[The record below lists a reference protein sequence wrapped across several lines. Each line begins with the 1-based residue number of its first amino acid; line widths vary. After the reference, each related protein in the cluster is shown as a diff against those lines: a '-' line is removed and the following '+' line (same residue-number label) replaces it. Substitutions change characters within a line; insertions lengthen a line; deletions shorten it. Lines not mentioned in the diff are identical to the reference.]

1 MTLLTNDTIINLAI
15 EKYHCQGSDIVI
27 TNRQKDILRIIV
39 EEYVKTVKP
48 ISSSIICKKLNCSSA
63 TIRNEMVILEELGYL
78 EKNHFASGRQPSE
91 EGYKY
96 YVENLMTPRDL
107 NGEDMLKL
115 QTIFHNQ
122 SLVLSDAI
130 EKSLELVAEI
140 TNYTSVV
147 LGKSTDENRL
157 KKVEVISLDESKVLT
172 MLITDKGHVEYK
184 NLYLPNTDIE
194 EVIKTVNLINK
205 MIAGTPINEI
215 SEKLEYNVKPII
227 ANYVKQH
234 EVLYNAF
241 YDAFS
246 SFTNKTS
253 DVHFAGKNNFLKQ
266 PEFNNIEKVK
276 EILNKFDDIEK
287 INDMDEENNGI
298 NIYVGK
304 DSELTDDVSV
314 IKTKYNYNGEE
325 GTIAIIGP
333 KRMEYERVVNL
344 LNYIKENIE
353 DK

>member
-1 MTLLTNDTIINLAI
+1 MITERQ
-15 EKYHCQGSDIVI
+15 EK
-27 TNRQKDILRIIV
+27 ILKFIV

-48 ISSSIICKKLNCSSA
+48 ISSSEICKKLNCSSA
-63 TIRNEMVILEELGYL
+63 TIRNEMVILEEKGYL

-91 EGYKY
+91 TGYKY
-96 YVENLMTPRDL
+96 YVDNIMKPKDIT
-107 NGEDMLKL
+107 GEDMLKL

-122 SLVLSDAI
+122 SLALNDAI

-147 LGKSTDENRL
+147 LGKSSSENKL
-157 KKVEVISLDESKVLT
+157 KKVEVISLDNDKILT
-172 MLITDKGHVEYK
+172 MLITDKGYVEYK

-194 EVIKTVNLINK
+194 EVVKTVNLINK

-215 SEKLEYNVKPII
+215 SEKLEYDVKPII
-227 ANYVKQH
+227 AKYVKQH

-241 YDAFS
+241 YDAFT
-246 SFTNKTS
+246 SFTNKAS
-253 DVHFAGKNNFLKQ
+253 DIHFAGKNNFLKQ

-276 EILNKFDDIEK
+276 NMLNKFEDADVISEMSEDK
-287 INDMDEENNGI
+287 NGI
-298 NIYVGK
+298 NIYIGK
-304 DSELTDDVSV
+304 ESELSDDVSV
-314 IKTKYNYNGEE
+314 IKTKYTVDGEE

-333 KRMEYERVVNL
+333 KRMDYERVVNL

-353 DK
+353 EKEDK

>member
-1 MTLLTNDTIINLAI
+1 M
-15 EKYHCQGSDIVI
+15 I
-27 TNRQKDILRIIV
+27 TNRQKNILKFIV

-48 ISSSIICKKLNCSSA
+48 VSSNAICKKLNCSSA

-78 EKNHFASGRQPSE
+78 EKNHYASGRQPSE
-91 EGYKY
+91 LGYRY
-96 YVENLMTPRDL
+96 YVENLMTPKDL
-107 NGEDMLKL
+107 TGEDMLKL
-115 QTIFHNQ
+115 QTIFHNN

-147 LGKSTDENRL
+147 LGKTSDENKL
-157 KKVEVISLDESKVLT
+157 KKVEVISLEQYKVLT
-172 MLITDKGHVEYK
+172 MLITDKGYVEYK

-205 MIAGTPINEI
+205 MIVGTPVSEIN
-215 SEKLEYNVKPII
+215 EKLEYDVKPVI
-227 ANYVKQH
+227 AKYVKQH
-234 EVLYNAF
+234 EMLYNAF

-246 SFTNKTS
+246 SFTNKSS
-253 DVHFAGKNNFLKQ
+253 DIHFAGKNNFLKQ

-276 EILNKFDDIEK
+276 ELLAKFDDVETISEMEEQK
-287 INDMDEENNGI
+287 IGI
-298 NIYVGK
+298 NVYIGK
-304 DSELTDDVSV
+304 ETELSDDVSV
-314 IKTKYNYNGEE
+314 IKTKYSYNGEE

-333 KRMEYERVVNL
+333 KRMEYQRVVNL

-353 DK
+353 EKEQ

>member
-1 MTLLTNDTIINLAI
+1 M
-15 EKYHCQGSDIVI
+15 I
-27 TNRQKDILRIIV
+27 TERQKNILKYIV

-48 ISSSIICKKLNCSSA
+48 VSSSEICKNLNCSSA

-91 EGYKY
+91 AGYKY
-96 YVENLMTPRDL
+96 YVDNLMTPKDIT
-107 NGEDMLKL
+107 GEDMLKL

-122 SLVLSDAI
+122 SLVVSDAI
-130 EKSLELVAEI
+130 QKSLELVAEI

-147 LGKSTDENRL
+147 LGNSSCENKL
-157 KKVEVISLDESKVLT
+157 KKVEVISLDDDKILT
-172 MLITDKGHVEYK
+172 MLITDKGYVEYK
-184 NLYLPNTDIE
+184 NLYLPDTDIE

-215 SEKLEYNVKPII
+215 GEKLEYDVKPII
-227 ANYVKQH
+227 SKYVKQH

-241 YDAFS
+241 YDAFT
-246 SFTNKTS
+246 SFTNKAN
-253 DVHFAGKNNFLKQ
+253 DIHFAGKNNFLKQ

-276 EILNKFDDIEK
+276 EMLAKLDDVETISE
-287 INDMDEENNGI
+287 MTEQNNGI
-298 NIYVGK
+298 NVYIGK
-304 DSELTDDVSV
+304 GSELSDDVSV
-314 IKTKYNYNGEE
+314 IKTKYNIDGEE

-333 KRMEYERVVNL
+333 KRMEYERVINL

-353 DK
+353 KKDDM

>member
-1 MTLLTNDTIINLAI
+1 M
-15 EKYHCQGSDIVI
+15 I
-27 TNRQKDILRIIV
+27 TERQKSILKFIV

-48 ISSSIICKKLNCSSA
+48 VSSNEICKVLKCSSA

-91 EGYKY
+91 LGYKY
-96 YVENLMTPRDL
+96 YVENLMTPKDL
-107 NGEDMLKL
+107 TGEDMLKL

-122 SLVLSDAI
+122 SLVLTDAI
-130 EKSLELVAEI
+130 QKSLELVAEI
-140 TNYTSVV
+140 TNYTSIV
-147 LGKSTDENRL
+147 LGKSSNENKL
-157 KKVEVISLDESKVLT
+157 KKVEVISLDEDKVLT
-172 MLITDKGHVEYK
+172 MLITDKGYVEYK
-184 NLYLPNTDIE
+184 NLYLPNTDID

-205 MIAGTPINEI
+205 LIAGTPINEI
-215 SEKLEYNVKPII
+215 SEKLEYDVKPII
-227 ANYVKQH
+227 GKYVKQH

-246 SFTNKTS
+246 SFTNKAS

-276 EILNKFDDIEK
+276 EMLTKFDDVKTISEMEEEK
-287 INDMDEENNGI
+287 NGI
-298 NIYVGK
+298 NIYIGK

-314 IKTKYNYNGEE
+314 IKTKYNIDGEE

-344 LNYIKENIE
+344 LNYIKENIDE
-353 DK
+353 LADK

>member
-1 MTLLTNDTIINLAI
+1 M
-15 EKYHCQGSDIVI
+15 I
-27 TNRQKDILRIIV
+27 TNRQKNILKFIV

-48 ISSSIICKKLNCSSA
+48 VSSNAICKKLNCSSA

-78 EKNHFASGRQPSE
+78 EKNHYASGRQPSE
-91 EGYKY
+91 LGYRY
-96 YVENLMTPRDL
+96 YVENLMTPKDL
-107 NGEDMLKL
+107 TGEEMLKL
-115 QTIFHNQ
+115 QTIFHNN

-147 LGKSTDENRL
+147 LGKTSDENKL
-157 KKVEVISLDESKVLT
+157 KKVEVISLEQYKVLT
-172 MLITDKGHVEYK
+172 MLITDKGYVEYK

-205 MIAGTPINEI
+205 MIVGTPVSEIN
-215 SEKLEYNVKPII
+215 EKLEYDVKPVI
-227 ANYVKQH
+227 AKYVKQH
-234 EVLYNAF
+234 EMLYNAF

-246 SFTNKTS
+246 SFTNKSS
-253 DVHFAGKNNFLKQ
+253 DIHFAGKNNFLKQ

-276 EILNKFDDIEK
+276 ELLAKFDDVETISE
-287 INDMDEENNGI
+287 MEEQKNGI
-298 NIYVGK
+298 NVYIGK
-304 DSELTDDVSV
+304 ETELSDDVSV
-314 IKTKYNYNGEE
+314 IKTKYSYNGEE

-333 KRMEYERVVNL
+333 KRMEYQRVVNL

-353 DK
+353 EKEQ

>member
-1 MTLLTNDTIINLAI
+1 M
-15 EKYHCQGSDIVI
+15 I
-27 TNRQKDILRIIV
+27 TNRQKEILKFIV

-48 ISSSIICKKLNCSSA
+48 VSSNIICKHLNCSSA
-63 TIRNEMVILEELGYL
+63 TVRNEMVFLEDLGYL

-96 YVENLMTPRDL
+96 YVENLMTPKDIT
-107 NGEDMLKL
+107 GEDMLKL

-122 SLVLSDAI
+122 SLQLGDVI
-130 EKSLELVAEI
+130 EKSIELIAEI

-147 LGKSTDENRL
+147 LGKSSSDNKL
-157 KKVEVISLDESKVLT
+157 KKVEVIPLDNYKILT
-172 MLITDKGHVEYK
+172 MLITDKGYVEYK
-184 NLYLPNTDIE
+184 NLYLPETDID
-194 EVIKTVNLINK
+194 EVTKTVNLINK
-205 MIAGTPINEI
+205 MIVGTPINEI
-215 SEKLEYNVKPII
+215 SEKLEYDVKPII
-227 ANYVKQH
+227 GQYVKQH

-246 SFTNKTS
+246 NFTNKAS

-266 PEFNNIEKVK
+266 PEFSNIEKVK
-276 EILNKFDDIEK
+276 EILNKFDEIES
-287 INDMDEENNGI
+287 INDLDDEENGI
-298 NIYVGK
+298 KIHIGK
-304 DSELTDDVSV
+304 DSELSEDVSV

-344 LNYIKENIE
+344 LNYIKENIDNE
-353 DK
+353 NK

>member
-1 MTLLTNDTIINLAI
+1 M
-15 EKYHCQGSDIVI
+15 I
-27 TNRQKDILRIIV
+27 TKRQKDILKFIV

-48 ISSSIICKKLNCSSA
+48 VSSNVICEHLNCSSA
-63 TIRNEMVILEELGYL
+63 TIRNEMVILEELGFL
-78 EKNHFASGRQPSE
+78 EKNHYASGRQPSE
-91 EGYKY
+91 AGYKY
-96 YVENLMTPRDL
+96 YVENLMTPKDIT
-107 NGEDMLKL
+107 GEDMLKL

-122 SLVLSDAI
+122 TLVLSDAI
-130 EKSLELVAEI
+130 EKSLQLITEL

-147 LGKSTDENRL
+147 LGKTSSENRL
-157 KKVEVISLDESKVLT
+157 KKVEVISLEEYKVLT
-172 MLITDKGHVEYK
+172 MLITDKGYVEYK

-215 SEKLEYNVKPII
+215 NEKLEYDVKPII
-227 ANYVKQH
+227 GQYVKQH

-241 YDAFS
+241 YDAFA
-246 SFTNKTS
+246 SFTNKAS
-253 DVHFAGKNNFLKQ
+253 DIHFTGKNNFLKQ

-276 EILNKFDDIEK
+276 ELLNKFDDVETISE
-287 INDMDEENNGI
+287 MEEQKNGI
-298 NIYVGK
+298 NIYIGK
-304 DSELTDDVSV
+304 ESELSDDVSV
-314 IKTKYNYNGEE
+314 IKTKYNYDGEE

-353 DK
+353 EKTND

>member
-1 MTLLTNDTIINLAI
+1 M
-15 EKYHCQGSDIVI
+15 I
-27 TNRQKDILRIIV
+27 TNRQKNILKFIV

-48 ISSSIICKKLNCSSA
+48 VSSNAICKKLNCSSA

-78 EKNHFASGRQPSE
+78 EKNHYASGRQPSE
-91 EGYKY
+91 LGYRY
-96 YVENLMTPRDL
+96 YVENLMTPKDL
-107 NGEDMLKL
+107 TGEDMLKL
-115 QTIFHNQ
+115 QTIFHNN
-122 SLVLSDAI
+122 SLMLSDAI

-147 LGKSTDENRL
+147 LGKTSDENKL
-157 KKVEVISLDESKVLT
+157 KKVEVISLEQYKVLT
-172 MLITDKGHVEYK
+172 MLITDKGYVEYK

-205 MIAGTPINEI
+205 MIVGTPVSEIN
-215 SEKLEYNVKPII
+215 EKLEYDVKPVI
-227 ANYVKQH
+227 AKYVKQH
-234 EVLYNAF
+234 EMLYNAF

-246 SFTNKTS
+246 SFTNKSS
-253 DVHFAGKNNFLKQ
+253 DIHFAGKNNFLKQ

-276 EILNKFDDIEK
+276 ELLAKFDDVETISE
-287 INDMDEENNGI
+287 MEEQKNGI
-298 NIYVGK
+298 NVYIGK
-304 DSELTDDVSV
+304 ETELSDDVSV

-333 KRMEYERVVNL
+333 KRMEYQRVVNL

-353 DK
+353 EKDQ

>member
-1 MTLLTNDTIINLAI
+1 M
-15 EKYHCQGSDIVI
+15 I
-27 TNRQKDILRIIV
+27 TERQKSILKFIV

-48 ISSSIICKKLNCSSA
+48 VSSNEICKSLNCSSA

-91 EGYKY
+91 AGYKY
-96 YVENLMTPRDL
+96 YVENLMTPKDIT
-107 NGEDMLKL
+107 GEDMLKL

-122 SLVLSDAI
+122 SLVLTDAI
-130 EKSLELVAEI
+130 QKSLELVAEI

-147 LGKSTDENRL
+147 LGKSSSENKL
-157 KKVEVISLDESKVLT
+157 KKVEVISLDDDKILT
-172 MLITDKGHVEYK
+172 MLITDKGYVEYK
-184 NLYLPNTDIE
+184 NLYLPDADIE

-215 SEKLEYNVKPII
+215 SEKLEYDVKPII
-227 ANYVKQH
+227 SQYVKQH

-241 YDAFS
+241 YDAFA
-246 SFTNKTS
+246 SFTNKAS

-276 EILNKFDDIEK
+276 EMLAKFDDVDTISE
-287 INDMDEENNGI
+287 MEEQNNGI
-298 NIYVGK
+298 NIYIGK
-304 DSELTDDVSV
+304 DSELSDDVSV

-353 DK
+353 EKNE

>member
-1 MTLLTNDTIINLAI
+1 M
-15 EKYHCQGSDIVI
+15 I
-27 TNRQKDILRIIV
+27 TERQKNILKLIV
-39 EEYVKTVKP
+39 EEYVKSVKP
-48 ISSSIICKKLNCSSA
+48 VSSSIICKKLNCSSA
-63 TIRNEMVILEELGYL
+63 TIRNEMVILEDLGYL

-91 EGYKY
+91 LGYRY
-96 YVENLMTPRDL
+96 YVDNIMAPKDIT
-107 NGEDMLKL
+107 GEDMLKL

-147 LGKSTDENRL
+147 LGKSSGENKL
-157 KKVEVISLDESKVLT
+157 KKVEVVSLDDSKILT
-172 MLITDKGHVEYK
+172 MLITDKGYVEYK
-184 NLYLPNTDIE
+184 NLYLPDTDIE

-215 SEKLEYNVKPII
+215 NEKLEYDVKPII
-227 ANYVKQH
+227 GKYVKQH

-241 YDAFS
+241 YDAFT
-246 SFTNKTS
+246 SFTNKAS

-276 EILNKFDDIEK
+276 AMLNNFDNIEK
-287 INDMDEENNGI
+287 ISDIREEKNGI
-298 NIYVGK
+298 NIYIGK
-304 DSELTDDVSV
+304 DSELSDDVSV
-314 IKTKYNYNGEE
+314 IKTKYNVNGEE

-353 DK
+353 EKNDK

>member
-1 MTLLTNDTIINLAI
+1 M
-15 EKYHCQGSDIVI
+15 I
-27 TNRQKDILRIIV
+27 TNRQKNILKFIV

-48 ISSSIICKKLNCSSA
+48 VSSNAICKKLNCSSA

-78 EKNHFASGRQPSE
+78 EKNHYASGRQPSE
-91 EGYKY
+91 LGYRY
-96 YVENLMTPRDL
+96 YVENLMTPKDL
-107 NGEDMLKL
+107 TGEDMLKL
-115 QTIFHNQ
+115 QTIFHNN

-147 LGKSTDENRL
+147 LGKTSDENKL
-157 KKVEVISLDESKVLT
+157 KKVEVISLEQYKVLT
-172 MLITDKGHVEYK
+172 MLITDKGYVEYK

-205 MIAGTPINEI
+205 MIVGTPVSEIN
-215 SEKLEYNVKPII
+215 EKLEYDVKPVI
-227 ANYVKQH
+227 AKYVKQH
-234 EVLYNAF
+234 EMLYNAF

-246 SFTNKTS
+246 SFTNKSS
-253 DVHFAGKNNFLKQ
+253 DIHFAGKNNFLKQ

-276 EILNKFDDIEK
+276 ELLAKFDDVETISE
-287 INDMDEENNGI
+287 MEEQKNGI
-298 NIYVGK
+298 NVYIGK
-304 DSELTDDVSV
+304 ETELTDDVSV
-314 IKTKYNYNGEE
+314 IKTKYSYNGEE

-333 KRMEYERVVNL
+333 KRMEYQRVVNL

-353 DK
+353 EKEQ

>member
-1 MTLLTNDTIINLAI
+1 M
-15 EKYHCQGSDIVI
+15 I
-27 TNRQKDILRIIV
+27 TERQKNILKFIV

-48 ISSSIICKKLNCSSA
+48 VSSNEICKSLNCSSA

-96 YVENLMTPRDL
+96 YVENIMSPKDIT
-107 NGEDMLKL
+107 GEDMLKL

-122 SLVLSDAI
+122 SLVLTDAI
-130 EKSLELVAEI
+130 EKSLELVAEL

-147 LGKSTDENRL
+147 LGKSSNENRL
-157 KKVEVISLDESKVLT
+157 KKVEVVSLDDDKILT
-172 MLITDKGHVEYK
+172 MLITDKGYVEYK
-184 NLYLPNTDIE
+184 NLYLPDTDIE

-205 MIAGTPINEI
+205 MIVGTPINEI
-215 SEKLEYNVKPII
+215 NERLEYDVKPII
-227 ANYVKQH
+227 SKYVKQH

-246 SFTNKTS
+246 NFTNKTN
-253 DVHFAGKNNFLKQ
+253 DVHFSGKNNFLKQ

-276 EILNKFDDIEK
+276 EMLTKLDDTAVISEMQEDK
-287 INDMDEENNGI
+287 NGI
-298 NIYVGK
+298 NIYIGK
-304 DSELTDDVSV
+304 DSELSDDVSV
-314 IKTKYNYNGEE
+314 IKTKYNCNGEE

-344 LNYIKENIE
+344 LNYIKENIDE
-353 DK
+353 IDNNT